1 MNFQE
6 LNEQLSGVFKDIRSG
21 KIKPDVGH
29 ELTNTA
35 GAIQANV
42 RLALL
47 NARLRGEVP
56 NLKYFGEAKKPAVK
70 GARRG

>member
-6 LNEQLSGVFKDIRSG
+6 LNDQLSEVFKDIRSG
-21 KIKPDVGH
+21 KIKPEVGH

-47 NARLRGEVP
+47 NARLRGETP
-56 NLKYFGEAKKPAVK
+56 NLTYFGAKKPAAK
-70 GARRG
+70 KGGARG